1 MKKIA
6 LVTIVMTALGT
17 AAFAGTI
24 HGKVSGVSGESVVY
38 VEAIAGK
45 TFPAPTQHITID
57 QKGLMFVPHITAVA
71 QGTTVEFL
79 NSDSVA
85 HNVFWPSI
93 SGNKKLGHNLGT
105 WPQGQRKSFT
115 FSDPGVV
122 SLLCNVHPEMSAYVI
137 VSPTPY
143 FAETDKSG
151 EFKIDGAPA
160 LFVDGERLERVYELI
175 DELFPGR
182 PYSPSP
188 NGRGPACCN
197 ALSTKKLTGI
207 G

>member
-1 MKKIA
+1 MKRIA
-6 LVTIVMTALGT
+6 LVTIGAMVAFNT

-24 HGKVSGVSGESVVY
+24 HGKVSGVKGESVVY

-45 TFPAPTQHITID
+45 TFPAPTEHITID
-57 QKGLMFVPHITAVA
+57 QKGLMFVPHIVVVE
-71 QGTTVEFL
+71 QGATVEFL

-105 WPQGQRKSFT
+105 WPKGQRQSFK
-115 FSDPGVV
+115 FDDPGIVP
-122 SLLCNVHPEMSAYVI
+122 LFCNVHPDMSGYLI

-151 EFKIDGAPA
+151 EFKIENVPDGT
-160 LFVDGERLERVYELI
+160 
-175 DELFPGR
+175 
-182 PYSPSP
+182 YSVTAWNEGAKSKSNPVKVA
-188 NGRGPACCN
+188 GDTTADFT
-197 ALSTKKLTGI
+197 LSK
-207 G
+207 

>member
-6 LVTIVMTALGT
+6 VVSTIVLSAFSA

-38 VEAIAGK
+38 VEAVAGK

-85 HNVFWPSI
+85 HNVFWISI

-105 WPQGQRKSFT
+105 WPKGQRQSFK
-115 FSDPGVV
+115 FDNPGIVP
-122 SLLCNVHPEMSAYVI
+122 LLCNCLLYTSRCV
-137 VSPTPY
+137 
-143 FAETDKSG
+143 
-151 EFKIDGAPA
+151 
-160 LFVDGERLERVYELI
+160 
-175 DELFPGR
+175 
-182 PYSPSP
+182 
-188 NGRGPACCN
+188 
-197 ALSTKKLTGI
+197 
-207 G
+207 